1 MGEIMKK
8 EVLERIQIRMG
19 DITRIEADAIVN
31 AANPTLLGGEG
42 VDGMIH
48 WAAGEELLEECK
60 EIGGCP
66 TGEARITKGYNLPAG
81 HVIHTVGPVYKLD
94 GENAPGLLASCYL
107 NSLKL
112 AVDHGL
118 STIAFPSISCG
129 AYGYPAA
136 EACRIALDTVCGFL
150 ATDETLEKVIFVLYK
165 FEHYELYM
173 NYFDA
178 ISSASESI
186 F

>member
-1 MGEIMKK
+1 MEKG
-8 EVLERIQIRMG
+8 VLERIQVRMG

-48 WAAGEELLEECK
+48 WAAGSELLEECK

-66 TGEARITKGYNLPAG
+66 TGEARITKGYNLPAR

-94 GENAPGLLASCYL
+94 GGNAPGLLASCYL

-150 ATDETLEKVIFVLYK
+150 ATDATLKKIILVLYK
-165 FEHYELYM
+165 FNHYEVYID
-173 NYFDA
+173 YFNE
-178 ISSASESI
+178 ISSASELT